1 MVIAG
6 LKEEIADYE
15 RRLAQAEADTGTV
28 REQLADK
35 DRTIVQVEAE
45 AR

>member
-1 MVIAG
+1 MIAG

-15 RRLAQAEADTGTV
+15 RRLATAEADTEGL
-28 REQLADK
+28 RLQLAEK
-35 DRTIVQVEAE
+35 DRLLAEIEAE